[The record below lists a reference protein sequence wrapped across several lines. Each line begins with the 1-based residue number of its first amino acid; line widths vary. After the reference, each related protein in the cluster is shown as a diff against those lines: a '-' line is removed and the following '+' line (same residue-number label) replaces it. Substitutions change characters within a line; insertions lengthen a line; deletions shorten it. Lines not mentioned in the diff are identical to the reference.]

1 MPVIDIHTHC
11 APRVQG
17 DPFGVAEAL
26 RGTPVGRNTVTN
38 YRGLPAVS
46 YHEMSDFDLQQ
57 EVCAKAGITGRI
69 ISNPFAA
76 EVMTAVSTKPAID
89 VVKHVN
95 DRNRRDRGA
104 LAEQLG
110 PRHAQ
115 PARCQPPR
123 RRRALSRR
131 ARLQGPAD
139 LVELARPLHRRRGG
153 VCVLGMGAG
162 PAGADLHPSAA
173 GADRARPADGSV
185 QARRAGRPAVR
196 HRHGAGAHDPVRAV
210 RPLSAA
216 QDRGRAHGRRT
227 AAGAWGGS
235 ISAGGSAA
243 RACPSAP

>member
-17 DPFGVAEAL
+17 DPLGVAEAL

-46 YHEMSDFDLQQ
+46 YHEMSDLDLQQ

-69 ISNPFAA
+69 ISNSFAA

-89 VVKHVN
+89 VVKYVN
-95 DRNRRDRGA
+95 DQNRRNRGA
-104 LAEQLG
+104 LAGQLG
-110 PRHAQ
+110 ARHAQ
-115 PARCQPPR
+115 PARCQPPC

-153 VCVLGMGAG
+153 VSVLGMGAG
-162 PAGADLHPSAA
+162 PPRCRSSSIRRGCRSGTSSRWISSSSTSWWVVRSTPPWRW
-173 GADRARPADGSV
+173 RA
-185 QARRAGRPAVR
+185 
-196 HRHGAGAHDPVRAV
+196 
-210 RPLSAA
+210 
-216 QDRGRAHGRRT
+216 
-227 AAGAWGGS
+227 
-235 ISAGGSAA
+235 
-243 RACPSAP
+243 